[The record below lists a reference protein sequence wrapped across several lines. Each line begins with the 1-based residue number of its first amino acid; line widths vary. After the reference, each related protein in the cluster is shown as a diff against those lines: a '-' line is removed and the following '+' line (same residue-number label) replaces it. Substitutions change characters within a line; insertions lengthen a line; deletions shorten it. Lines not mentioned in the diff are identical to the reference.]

1 MRRRRPALGRI
12 VATLLVVNMVAF
24 TYVMVAFTYVVATDG
39 NTPDPYYPFVYGI
52 VLLGYGAVHSGLLLI
67 GGVALLF
74 TERKQLAGGLLLSAL
89 AIVLVGASFCFGGL
103 AAFDYVL

>member
-1 MRRRRPALGRI
+1 MDRRRPLLGRI
-12 VATLLVVNMVAF
+12 VGLNLAILLVVSMAAF
-24 TYVMVAFTYVVATDG
+24 TYVWATDA
-39 NTPDPYYPFVYGI
+39 NSPDPYYPFVYGI

-89 AIVLVGASFCFGGL
+89 AIVLVGASLCFGGL